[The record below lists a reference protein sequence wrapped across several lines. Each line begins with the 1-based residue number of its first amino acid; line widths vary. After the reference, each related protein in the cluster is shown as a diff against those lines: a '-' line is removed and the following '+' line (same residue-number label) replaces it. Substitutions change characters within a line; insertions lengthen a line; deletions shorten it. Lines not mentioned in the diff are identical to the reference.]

1 MQQSILNFKYNE
13 EYKTEDFIVSQ
24 SNQVAFDILHNFQ
37 KSWGTSLYPYTLLIT
52 GPKGSGKTHLAHIWQ
67 GISLENITVENIDA
81 TNTLDEED
89 LLHIFNSCNENK
101 KFLLLTSALPANQ
114 IQFKLPDLDSRIKSI
129 MEVKIYEPDDYLV
142 KMILFKHFSKRSIK
156 IEDNVMNYLESR
168 LPRNFNEINLQINLL
183 DEASLRHKKDI
194 TIPFIRKILNLTL

>member
-24 SNQVAFDILHNFQ
+24 SNQVAFDILYNFQ
-37 KSWGTSLYPYTLLIT
+37 KNCGMLPYPYTILIN

-67 GISLENITVENIDA
+67 AISIENITVENIDA
-81 TNTLDEED
+81 IVDEED

-101 KFLLLTSALPANQ
+101 KFLLLTSSLPTNQ
-114 IQFKLPDLDSRIKSI
+114 IRFKLPDLDSRIKSI

-183 DEASLRHKKDI
+183 DDASLRHKKDI
-194 TIPFIRKILNLTL
+194 TIPFIKKTLNLTL